1 HSGTLGDA
9 PRREI
14 EGGHHH
20 DRLRALLHALQ
31 LVDGHSQRGSGHPMR
46 TISLSIRRTS
56 PTRAATAIR
65 TSPSS
70 LSLDRSVP
78 AGTAAKYSGSTPREA
93 ITSFPARSTA
103 AVPRSPAEIACR
115 AASSPARSAR
125 AFTRSA
131 GV

>member
-31 LVDGHSQRGSGHPMR
+31 LVDGHSQRGSRHPIR

-78 AGTAAKYSGSTPREA
+78 AGTAAKYSGSTPRAA
-93 ITSFPARSTA
+93 IAFLPSASTTL
-103 AVPRSPAEIACR
+103 VRRSP
-115 AASSPARSAR
+115 
-125 AFTRSA
+125 
-131 GV
+131 